1 MLSIR
6 YLFKKRKKEQD
17 NGIRFVHVDETDS
30 TNRFC
35 LNNLDEASIGQGGS
49 VRMVVVSTDY
59 QSAGRGQGSNSWESE
74 RGQNLLFSI
83 RCHPTWVPVRMQFIL
98 SECIALA
105 IRDALSVFVEGI
117 TIKWP
122 NDIYYQDR
130 KICGILIENRLSG
143 GRIKDCV
150 IGVGVNVN
158 QREFHS
164 DAPNPVSLCE
174 IVGHEMDR
182 QQLLNDI
189 VKRFDEYMEMSRH
202 GHYGAIAGTYAS
214 CLYRSR
220 GFYPYKD
227 RDGAFEAAIVEV
239 EDDGRLI
246 LRDREGAIREYM
258 FKEVEFV
265 IDPQPPFQKG
275 GTARA
280 DGEEKP

>member
-6 YLFKKRKKEQD
+6 YLFKKREEQKD
-17 NGIRFVHVDETDS
+17 NGIRFVHLDETDS

-35 LNNLDEASIGQGGS
+35 LNGLDELSVAQGQP

-59 QSAGRGQGSNSWESE
+59 QSAGRGQGTNTWESE

-83 RCHPTWVPVRMQFIL
+83 LCHPTWIPVRMQFIL

-105 IRDALSVFVEGI
+105 IRDALSVFAEGI

-122 NDIYYQDR
+122 NDIYYKDR
-130 KICGILIENRLSG
+130 KICGILIENRLVG
-143 GRIKDCV
+143 GRIKDSV
-150 IGVGVNVN
+150 IGVGINVN

-164 DAPNPVSLCE
+164 DAPNPVSLCG
-174 IVGHEMDR
+174 IVGHETDR
-182 QQLLNDI
+182 QQLLGDI
-189 VKRFDEYMEMSRH
+189 VKRFDEFSEMSRR
-202 GHYGAIAGTYAS
+202 GDYGVIAGTYAS
-214 CLYRSR
+214 CLYRSH

-239 EDDGRLI
+239 EDDGRII
-246 LRDREGAIREYM
+246 LRDREGAIRKYM

-265 IDPQPPFQKG
+265 IAPQPPLQKG
-275 GTARA
+275 
-280 DGEEKP
+280 EP